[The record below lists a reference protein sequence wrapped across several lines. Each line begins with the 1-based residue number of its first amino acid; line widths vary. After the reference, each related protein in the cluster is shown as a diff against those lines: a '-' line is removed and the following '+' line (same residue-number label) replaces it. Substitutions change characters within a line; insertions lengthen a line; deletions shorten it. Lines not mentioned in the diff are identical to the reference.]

1 MHDWTLVTIEI
12 DWKQGTLVIQLKNA
26 ITSTELS
33 AIGVID
39 LHVPRHREWG
49 PSVSINEAAISDRD
63 ENGNATVTIQM
74 QTGDELKI
82 TAAEFVLPKGF

>member
-1 MHDWTLVTIEI
+1 MHDWTLVSITF
-12 DWKQGTLVIQLKNA
+12 DWKQGTLVIQFKNA
-26 ITSTELS
+26 ITSTELR

-49 PSVSINEAAISDRD
+49 PSVSVNEANISKKD
-63 ENGNATVTIQM
+63 ESGHATVTIEM

-82 TAAEFVLPKGF
+82 TASEFVLPKGF